1 MPNVVPAAERG
12 SKACLLAA
20 AIVVI
25 ALLLEGLGRGTPM
38 PAREDAPAERF
49 SAGRALGVLERV
61 LGDEAPHPVG
71 SAANERVRARI
82 VDELESIGLGAE
94 LQSQYVCRESACA
107 PVVNVLARIAGRND
121 GPAVL
126 LVAHYDSVHAGP
138 GAGDDMHGVAVLLE
152 VARALVL
159 DPPDRPVVLLIDEG
173 EEVGLLGAEAFA
185 RDAPD
190 IAVAINVEA
199 RGTAGRT
206 AMVETSDGNG
216 ELVRRWAGAVASPE
230 GTSLAVEV
238 YRRMPNDTDFSVLRR
253 AGISGI
259 NLAFIGGVARYH
271 TPLDDLAHLDPGSV
285 QHQGDTVLATTRAF
299 ADDEPTQ
306 PSDDAAFTDLL
317 GLFVVRWPSSWS
329 LPLLFVALVAFVLA
343 CAIGRKRGRVRVG
356 GLVLGVLGSLLVWI
370 GSAIAGVALVEI
382 VAACKGGAPAALAHP
397 LPLRIATW
405 GTIGA
410 ATIGLTRIV
419 ARRVHATELALAT
432 WLAWTVIAIVAVA
445 AAPGAAPAFVL
456 PIAVATIAFA
466 IAAIRDELDQH
477 APAIGLAAFAL
488 VWSALA
494 LGLED
499 AFGWLL
505 PAALAL
511 PIAAICNHASWAF
524 AASRVR
530 PVLATC
536 LALALAGGVA
546 AIAMDVHDRD
556 APQRL
561 LVTHVTDADAGTAV
575 LTVAP
580 GDAELPASLRAR
592 AEFGETPQR
601 SLPWTRIA
609 TWTAPSEPHDRA
621 PPWLDRLPTID
632 GRTRARV
639 VAPWAD
645 RAMITIDEATRVQ
658 ALTIEGE
665 AIAAPVERD
674 APWRAHLFGFGAHGV
689 ELALVRNDDDPLPV
703 RVVACGPAL
712 PDDAAALVAAR
723 DAIAVTFQWGDAA
736 CIVATESL

>member
-1 MPNVVPAAERG
+1 MTERG
-12 SKACLLAA
+12 SRACLLAA
-20 AIVVI
+20 AIIVI
-25 ALLLEGLGRGTPM
+25 ALLCEGLGRGTPT
-38 PAREDAPAERF
+38 PEREDAPVDRF
-49 SAGRALGVLERV
+49 SAGRALGVLARL

-82 VDELESIGLGAE
+82 VEELRAIGLNAG
-94 LQSQYVCRESACA
+94 LQPQYVCRESACA
-107 PVVNVLARIAGRND
+107 PVVNVLASVEGRRD

-152 VARALVL
+152 VARALVI
-159 DPPDRPVVLLIDEG
+159 DQPERTVLFLFDEG

-185 RDAPD
+185 RDATD

-199 RGTAGRT
+199 RGTGGRT
-206 AMVETSDGNG
+206 AVFETSDGNG

-259 NLAFIGGVARYH
+259 NLAFIGGVSRYH
-271 TPLDDLAHLDPGSV
+271 TPLDDLAHLDAGSV

-299 ADDEPTQ
+299 ATGEP
-306 PSDDAAFTDLL
+306 PSTSADAAFTDVL
-317 GLFVVRWPSSWS
+317 GLFVLRWPAAWS
-329 LPLLFVALVAFVLA
+329 VPLLCVALLAFVLA
-343 CAIGRKRGRVRVG
+343 CAIGRKRGRVRTR
-356 GLVLGVLGSLLVWI
+356 GLVLGVLGSLVVWI
-370 GSAIAGVALVEI
+370 GSAIAGVALVEL

-397 LPLRIATW
+397 LPLRIALW
-405 GTIGA
+405 GTVGA

-419 ARRVHATELALAT
+419 ARRVHAPELALAT
-432 WLAWTVIAIVAVA
+432 WLAWTLVAIFAVVV
-445 AAPGAAPAFVL
+445 APGAAPAFVL
-456 PIAVATIAFA
+456 PIVPAALAFA
-466 IAAIRDELDQH
+466 IAALRDELERTA

-488 VWSALA
+488 IWAALA

-499 AFGWLL
+499 AFGWML

-511 PIAAICNHASWAF
+511 PVAAVCNHATWAL
-524 AASRVR
+524 AAARVR
-530 PVLATC
+530 PVLAAC
-536 LALALAGGVA
+536 VALALAGGVA

-556 APQRL
+556 APQHI

-580 GDAELPASLRAR
+580 GDTALPPSLRAR
-592 AEFGETPQR
+592 AEFGDTPQR
-601 SLPWTRIA
+601 ALPWTRIA
-609 TWTAPSEPHDRA
+609 TWTAPSQPHDRA
-621 PPWLDRLPTID
+621 PPWLDRLPSVD

-658 ALTIEGE
+658 ALMIEGE
-665 AIAAPVERD
+665 PVATPTGD

-689 ELALVRNDDDPLPV
+689 ELALERSDDDALPV

>member
-1 MPNVVPAAERG
+1 M
-12 SKACLLAA
+12 LAA

-25 ALLLEGLGRGTPM
+25 ALLLEGFGRGTPT
-38 PAREDAPAERF
+38 PARDDAPLERF

-61 LGDEAPHPVG
+61 LGDQASHPVG

-82 VDELESIGLGAE
+82 VDELRALGLTAE

-107 PVVNVLARIAGRND
+107 PVVNVRARIAGRSD

-138 GAGDDMHGVAVLLE
+138 GAGDDMHGIAVLLE
-152 VARALVL
+152 VARALVRE
-159 DPPDRPVVLLIDEG
+159 PPDRPVLLLLDEG
-173 EEVGLLGAEAFA
+173 EEVGLLGAVAFV
-185 RDAPD
+185 RDLPE
-190 IAVAINVEA
+190 IAAAINVEA
-199 RGTAGRT
+199 RGTGGRT
-206 AMVETSDGNG
+206 AMFETSDGNG
-216 ELVRRWAGAVASPE
+216 ELVRRWADAVASPE

-271 TPLDDLAHLDPGSV
+271 TPLDDLAHLDAGSV

-299 ADDEPTQ
+299 AAGEPTQ
-306 PSDDAAFTDLL
+306 PSSDAAFTDLL
-317 GLFVVRWPSSWS
+317 GLFVLRWPAAWS
-329 LPLLFVALVAFVLA
+329 LPLSIVALVAFVLA
-343 CAIGRKRGRVRVG
+343 CAIGRKRGRVRTR
-356 GLVLGVLGSLLVWI
+356 GLVLGVLGSLAIWI
-370 GSAIAGVALVEI
+370 GSAIAGVALIEL
-382 VAACKGGAPAALAHP
+382 VAATKGGAPAALAHP
-397 LPLRIATW
+397 LPLRIALW
-405 GTIGA
+405 GTIAA

-419 ARRVHATELALAT
+419 VRRVHAPELALAT
-432 WLAWTVIAIVAVA
+432 WLSWTFIAIAAVVN
-445 AAPGAAPAFVL
+445 APGAAPAFVL
-456 PIAVATIAFA
+456 PIVPAAIAFA
-466 IAAIRDELDQH
+466 IAALRDELDRLY

-488 VWSALA
+488 IWAALA

-499 AFGWLL
+499 AFGWML

-511 PIAAICNHASWAF
+511 PIAAVCNHAAWAF
-524 AASRVR
+524 AVARAR
-530 PVLATC
+530 TLLAIC
-536 LALALAGGVA
+536 LALAIAGGVA
-546 AIAMDVHDRD
+546 AIVMDVYDRD

-580 GDAELPASLRAR
+580 GDTALPESLRAR
-592 AEFGETPQR
+592 ADFGDTPQR

-609 TWTAPSEPHDRA
+609 TWTAPSQPHDRA
-621 PPWLDRLPTID
+621 PPWLDRLPTAD
-632 GRTRARV
+632 GRTRARL

-645 RAMITIDEATRVQ
+645 RAMITIDEASRVQ
-658 ALTIEGE
+658 ALTVEGE
-665 AIAAPVERD
+665 PVAAPAERD

-689 ELALVRNDDDPLPV
+689 ELALVRSDDDPLPV

-736 CIVATESL
+736 CVVATESL